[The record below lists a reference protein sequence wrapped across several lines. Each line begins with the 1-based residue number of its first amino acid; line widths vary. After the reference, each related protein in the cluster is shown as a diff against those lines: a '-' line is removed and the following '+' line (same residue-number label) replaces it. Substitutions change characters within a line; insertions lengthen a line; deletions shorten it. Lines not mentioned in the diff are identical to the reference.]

1 MKHLYEHDT
10 LELPTKADFVKT
22 EKATEL
28 SNSIDLP
35 MVLIKLIDKMED
47 VAAMDSRCNHTGRCG
62 SSNHQ
67 GNGYCHWC
75 KICNPSNPRA
85 Y

>member
-1 MKHLYEHDT
+1 MKRVLEQDT
-10 LELPTKADFVKT
+10 LELPTEVDFVETK
-22 EKATEL
+22 K
-28 SNSIDLP
+28 SIHFNNSIDLP
-35 MVLIKLIDKMED
+35 MFSIKLNNKEED
-47 VAAMDSRCNHTGRCG
+47 VVAMDSRCNHTGRCG

-75 KICNPSNPRA
+75 KICNPSNPKA